1 VEDEVRP
8 VTALFADIV
17 GSTALGERLL
27 PEEVKALVG
36 ECVTRISG
44 AVEEF
49 GGTVQAYQGDGIC
62 ALFGVPAAHAD
73 DPERAARAALRILEI
88 VGLYSE
94 DIRVAWGIDRF
105 NVRVGI
111 NSGPAAV
118 GTVGVAAPQ
127 AVALGDTTNVAARL
141 ETVAEPGTVLV
152 GDGTA
157 RLLERRFVLEERG
170 PLAVKGRAR
179 PVRAWRLLHA
189 RPSDQSGTTTPTVG
203 RDAELA
209 RLRTALA
216 ELARGRGQIILISGE
231 DGLGKSRLVGE
242 LTREAGEIPCL
253 EGHCP
258 SYGGDALYRP
268 FVEILREWLGVAEG
282 DAEIAVRTKAR
293 ARLGTL
299 LGARLHELMP
309 SFARLLGIKTE
320 SDVAV
325 DVEAA
330 YAEWIVALARRSP
343 ALLVVEDLQWA
354 DAATCDL
361 AERLLAL
368 TEREAL
374 MLVFS
379 YAPVTPSE
387 ATRLRLTVLSEYSHR
402 ASELTLTPL
411 ADEAADALARTFL
424 PGLDAAT
431 TATLVA
437 RAAGNPFY
445 LEELLRAVVEGSV
458 VDRRRTWSLTVG
470 SAELMPPALES
481 LLLARIDRLPEGA
494 RRLAQVAAV
503 VGRTFPVRVLQTAA
517 DTDDLDGD
525 LTTLLRAEVVR
536 EVRRYPELECAFPH
550 ALLRQAALSTLTA
563 GRRRELYGRVAAAFE
578 ELYVA
583 TLDDHLER
591 LAHYYAQAED
601 RAKAIEYLERAA
613 RRLDALGAPEQA
625 ARLRER
631 APLGFN
637 LETADVF
644 RAWPHRRDPDQ
655 A

>member
-88 VGLYSE
+88 VGSYSE
-94 DIRVAWGIDRF
+94 DIRTAWGIDRF
-105 NVRVGI
+105 HVRVGI
-111 NSGPAAV
+111 NSGSAAV
-118 GTVGVAAPQ
+118 GSVGVAWQQ
-127 AVALGDTTNVAARL
+127 AVALGDMTNIAARL
-141 ETVAEPGTVLV
+141 ESVAEPGTVLV

-189 RPSDQSGTTTPTVG
+189 RRTEQSGTTTPTVG

-216 ELARGRGQIILISGE
+216 ELARGRGQIVLISGE
-231 DGLGKSRLVGE
+231 DGLGKSRLVAE
-242 LTREAGEIPCL
+242 LTREAGDVTRL

-258 SYGGDALYRP
+258 SYGGDAPYRP

-293 ARLGTL
+293 ARLGAL
-299 LGARLHELMP
+299 LGARLDELMP
-309 SFARLLGIKTE
+309 AFARLLGIKTE
-320 SDVAV
+320 SDVPV

-330 YAEWIVALARRSP
+330 YGEWILALARLRP
-343 ALLVVEDLQWA
+343 VLLVVEDVHWA
-354 DAATCDL
+354 DAATREL
-361 AERLLAL
+361 AERLVAL

-379 YAPVTPSE
+379 FAPATPSE
-387 ATRLRLTVLSEYSHR
+387 ATRLRLAVLGEYSHR

-431 TATLVA
+431 TATLVS

-458 VDRRRTWSLTVG
+458 VDRRRTWTLTVG
-470 SAELMPPALES
+470 SAELLPPALES

-494 RRLAQVAAV
+494 RRLVQVAAV
-503 VGRTFPVRVLQTAA
+503 VGRTFPVRVLDRAG
-517 DTDDLDGD
+517 DSDDLDGD
-525 LTTLLRAEVVR
+525 LTMLLRAEVVR
-536 EVRRYPELECAFPH
+536 EVRRYPELECAFRH
-550 ALLRQAALSTLTA
+550 ELLQQAALSTLTA

-578 ELYVA
+578 ELYA
-583 TLDDHLER
+583 ASLDDHLER

-601 RAKAIEYLERAA
+601 RPKTIEYLERAA
-613 RRLDALGAPEQA
+613 ARHETLGASEQA
-625 ARLRER
+625 AWLRER
-631 APLGFN
+631 
-637 LETADVF
+637 E
-644 RAWPHRRDPDQ
+644 RAT
-655 A
+655 

>member
-36 ECVTRISG
+36 ECMTRLSG

-88 VGLYSE
+88 AGSYSE
-94 DIRVAWGIDRF
+94 DIRAAWGIDRF

-111 NSGPAAV
+111 NSGPAGV
-118 GTVGVAAPQ
+118 GTVGMASPQ
-127 AVALGDTTNVAARL
+127 AVALGDMTNVAARL
-141 ETVAEPGTVLV
+141 EAVAEPGTVFV

-189 RPSDQSGTTTPTVG
+189 RPTDQSGTTTPTVG
-203 RDAELA
+203 RDGELV
-209 RLRTALA
+209 RLRNALA
-216 ELARGRGQIILISGE
+216 ELARGRGQIVLLSGE
-231 DGLGKSRLVGE
+231 DGLGKSRLVAE
-242 LTREAGEIPCL
+242 LTREAGEVTRL
-253 EGHCP
+253 EGNCP
-258 SYGGDALYRP
+258 SYGGDGMYRS
-268 FVEILREWLGVAEG
+268 FGEILREWLGVAEG

-299 LGARLHELMP
+299 LGARLDALMP

-320 SDVAV
+320 SDVPA
-325 DVEAA
+325 DVEVA
-330 YAEWIVALARRSP
+330 YAEWILALARRRP
-343 ALLVVEDLQWA
+343 VLLVVEDLQWA
-354 DAATCDL
+354 DAATREL
-361 AERLLAL
+361 AERLLVL

-374 MLVFS
+374 MLVFTF
-379 YAPVTPSE
+379 AAATPSE
-387 ATRLRLTVLSEYSHR
+387 ATRLRLAVLGEYSHR
-402 ASELTLTPL
+402 ANELTLTPL
-411 ADEAADALARTFL
+411 ADEAANALARAFL
-424 PGLDAAT
+424 PGVDAAT
-431 TATLVA
+431 TAALVS

-458 VDRRRTWSLTVG
+458 VDRRRTWTLTVG

-494 RRLAQVAAV
+494 RRLVQIAAV
-503 VGRTFPVRVLQTAA
+503 VGRSFPVRVLETAA

-536 EVRRYPELECAFPH
+536 EVRRYPEFECAFPH
-550 ALLRQAALSTLTA
+550 ALLQQAALSTLTA

-578 ELYVA
+578 EVYDA
-583 TLDDHLER
+583 SLDDHLER
-591 LAHYYAQAED
+591 LAHYYAQAAD
-601 RAKAIEYLERAA
+601 RVKAIEYLERAA
-613 RRLDALGAPEQA
+613 HRLDALGAAEQA
-625 ARLRER
+625 ARLREHAR
-631 APLGFN
+631 G
-637 LETADVF
+637 
-644 RAWPHRRDPDQ
+644 
-655 A
+655 

>member
-1 VEDEVRP
+1 MEDEVRP

-36 ECVTRISG
+36 ECVTRVSG

-88 VGLYSE
+88 VGSYSE
-94 DIRVAWGIDRF
+94 DIRAAWGIDRF

-111 NSGPAAV
+111 NSGSAGV

-127 AVALGDTTNVAARL
+127 AVALGDMTNVAARL
-141 ETVAEPGTVLV
+141 ESAAEPGTVLV

-170 PLAVKGRAR
+170 LLPVKGRAR

-189 RPSDQSGTTTPTVG
+189 RPTDQSGTTTPTVG
-203 RDAELA
+203 RDAELV
-209 RLRTALA
+209 RLREALA
-216 ELARGRGQIILISGE
+216 ELGRGRGQIVLISGE
-231 DGLGKSRLVGE
+231 DGLGKSRLVAE
-242 LTREAGEIPCL
+242 LTREAGEVTRL

-268 FVEILREWLGVAEG
+268 FVEMLREWLGVAEG

-293 ARLGTL
+293 ARLGAL
-299 LGARLHELMP
+299 LGARLDELMP
-309 SFARLLGIKTE
+309 AFARLLGIKTE
-320 SDVAV
+320 SDVPV
-325 DVEAA
+325 DVDAA
-330 YAEWIVALARRSP
+330 YGEWIIALARRRP
-343 ALLVVEDLQWA
+343 VLLVVEDVHWA
-354 DAATCDL
+354 DAATREL

-379 YAPVTPSE
+379 FAPATPSE
-387 ATRLRLTVLSEYSHR
+387 ATRLRLAVLGEYGHR
-402 ASELTLTPL
+402 ASELTLRPL

-431 TATLVA
+431 TAALVS

-458 VDRRRTWSLTVG
+458 VDRRRTWTLTVG
-470 SAELMPPALES
+470 IGRADAAGTREPAS
-481 LLLARIDRLPEGA
+481 GA
-494 RRLAQVAAV
+494 
-503 VGRTFPVRVLQTAA
+503 
-517 DTDDLDGD
+517 D
-525 LTTLLRAEVVR
+525 
-536 EVRRYPELECAFPH
+536 
-550 ALLRQAALSTLTA
+550 RQAAGRSAPTRPGS
-563 GRRRELYGRVAAAFE
+563 GRRRPDLPGAGARARRGLGRSRRRSDDVAPCRGGARGATLSRARVRIPSRTAAAGRA
-578 ELYVA
+578 VDAHRGPA
-583 TLDDHLER
+583 TRTVRTSGGGLR
-591 LAHYYAQAED
+591 G
-601 RAKAIEYLERAA
+601 AI
-613 RRLDALGAPEQA
+613 RRLP
-625 ARLRER
+625 
-631 APLGFN
+631 
-637 LETADVF
+637 
-644 RAWPHRRDPDQ
+644 
-655 A
+655 

>member
-36 ECVTRISG
+36 ECVTRVSG

-49 GGTVQAYQGDGIC
+49 GGTIQAYQGDGIC
-62 ALFGVPAAHAD
+62 AYFGVPAAHAD
-73 DPERAARAALRILEI
+73 DPERAARAALRIVEI
-88 VGLYSE
+88 VGSYSE
-94 DIRVAWGIDRF
+94 DIRAAWGIDRF

-118 GTVGVAAPQ
+118 GTVGMAAPQ

-141 ETVAEPGTVLV
+141 EAAAEPGTVLV

-157 RLLERRFVLEERG
+157 RLLERRFELEERG

-179 PVRAWRLLHA
+179 PVRAWRLVQA
-189 RPSDQSGTTTPTVG
+189 RPAGRSGARTPIVG

-209 RLRTALA
+209 RLRDALA
-216 ELARGRGQIILISGE
+216 ELSSGRGQIVLLGGE
-231 DGLGKSRLVGE
+231 DGLGKSRLIAELTGE
-242 LTREAGEIPCL
+242 LDEVTYL
-253 EGHCP
+253 EGQCP

-268 FVEILREWLGVAEG
+268 FVEILRAWLGVAEG

-293 ARLGTL
+293 ARLGDL
-299 LGARLHELMP
+299 LGSRLDELMP

-320 SDVAV
+320 SDVPV

-330 YAEWIVALARRSP
+330 YAEWIVALTRRGP
-343 ALLVVEDLQWA
+343 VLLVVEDLHWA
-354 DAATCDL
+354 DAATREL
-361 AERLLAL
+361 AEHLLAL
-368 TEREAL
+368 TEREAV

-379 YAPVTPSE
+379 YAPATSSE
-387 ATRLRLTVLSEYSHR
+387 ATRLRLAVLGEYSHR

-411 ADEAADALARTFL
+411 ADEDAEALARTFL
-424 PGLDAAT
+424 PGLDATT

-437 RAAGNPFY
+437 RAAGNPLY
-445 LEELLRAVVEGSV
+445 LEELLRAVVEGNV
-458 VDRRRTWSLTVG
+458 VDRRRTWTLTVG

-481 LLLARIDRLPEGA
+481 LLLARIDRLPDGA
-494 RRLAQVAAV
+494 RRLVQVAAV
-503 VGRTFPVRVLQTAA
+503 VGRSFPVRVLERATESE
-517 DTDDLDGD
+517 DLDGD

-536 EVRRYPELECAFPH
+536 EVRRYPELECAFRH
-550 ALLRQAALSTLTA
+550 ALLQQAALSTLTA

-578 ELYVA
+578 ELYA
-583 TLDDHLER
+583 GSLDDHLER

-601 RAKAIEYLERAA
+601 RPKAIEYIERAA
-613 RRLDALGAPEQA
+613 ARLDALGAAEQA

-631 APLGFN
+631 AG
-637 LETADVF
+637 
-644 RAWPHRRDPDQ
+644 
-655 A
+655 